1 MTTAGRPIPSLDVSK
16 AEGAFSA
23 TLLSWI
29 DVIDEYGAAT
39 WSLQAIAFVTVI
51 VLGTLKVSL
60 KKKQGVDWYS
70 LVHAVVT
77 GYASLVCVYLS
88 NDGELLTGTPEPLRS
103 VLCQGPLTSLHRMI
117 PAITLGF
124 GLFDIIDGF
133 THGPD
138 FIMHGLA
145 TFTIMGYFTYYNVNE
160 IIVPML
166 LMEVS
171 TVYLS
176 FVRADFLSDLF
187 TSINMACFVVTFVM
201 FRIIACPYLW
211 FRIVKDL

>member
-1 MTTAGRPIPSLDVSK
+1 LCYYNLERSNFFFVSKTTALTVLSNMTTTGRPIPSLDVSRV
-16 AEGAFSA
+16 EGPFSA

-39 WSLQAIAFVTVI
+39 WSLKAIAFVTVI
-51 VLGTLKVSL
+51 VLGTLKIFL

-133 THGPD
+133 TFGVD
-138 FIMHGLA
+138 F
-145 TFTIMGYFTYYNVNE
+145 
-160 IIVPML
+160 
-166 LMEVS
+166 VS
-171 TVYLS
+171 ILN
-176 FVRADFLSDLF
+176 R
-187 TSINMACFVVTFVM
+187 
-201 FRIIACPYLW
+201 
-211 FRIVKDL
+211 